1 MDRLTEDNLN
11 RHLETFG
18 REFDELR
25 KEKKDCKEI
34 QKERCITKKMT
45 QVQRIND
52 ALFQIRTI
60 LRTEKEKQDI

>member
-18 REFDELR
+18 RELDELR

-34 QKERCITKKMT
+34 QKERSITKKMT

>member
-18 REFDELR
+18 RELDELR

-34 QKERCITKKMT
+34 QKERSLTKKMT

>member
-18 REFDELR
+18 RELDELR
-25 KEKKDCKEI
+25 KEKKDCKAI
-34 QKERCITKKMT
+34 QKERSLTKKMT